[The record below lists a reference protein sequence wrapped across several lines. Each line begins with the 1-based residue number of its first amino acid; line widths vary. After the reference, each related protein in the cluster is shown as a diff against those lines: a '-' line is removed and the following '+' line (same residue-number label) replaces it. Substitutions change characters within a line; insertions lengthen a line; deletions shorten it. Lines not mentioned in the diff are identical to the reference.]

1 MPVRCE
7 RFLSHFNLSYVQNDL
22 QGADQSSRGQ
32 EYGTYKNIILKLFK
46 VSKKNLYE
54 G

>member
-7 RFLSHFNLSYVQNDL
+7 RFLSNFNLSYVQNDL
-22 QGADQSSRGQ
+22 QGAHQSRGQ